1 MSSIK
6 FGFCVPIFANPGMI
20 LFRTPAYK
28 KLDWK
33 SIKDTVLFC
42 EKMGYDSIFIA
53 DHAFLG
59 RNGEIWECVSLM
71 SAFAAITKK
80 MHIAPIHLC
89 NNLPATWPHGLDF
102 EIFSFESINQ
112 TIYFARFEGV

>member
-6 FGFCVPIFANPGMI
+6 FGFCVPTFANPGMI

-42 EKMGYDSIFIA
+42 EKIGYDSIFIA

-59 RNGEIWECVSLM
+59 RSGEIWECVSLM

-89 NNLPATWPHGLDF
+89 NNFQDHDSLILQVILF
-102 EIFSFESINQ
+102 
-112 TIYFARFEGV
+112 